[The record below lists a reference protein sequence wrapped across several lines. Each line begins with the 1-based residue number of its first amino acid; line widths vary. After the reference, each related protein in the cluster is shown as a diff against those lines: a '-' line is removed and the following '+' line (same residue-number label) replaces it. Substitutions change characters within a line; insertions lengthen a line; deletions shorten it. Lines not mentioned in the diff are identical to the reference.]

1 MEKFITS
8 SAGITLSL
16 MCREMY
22 KYYYIKQIDHK
33 IKTSINLDTS
43 YEKLAKELDNRD
55 ILIASSIYKIK
66 SNSAEINSLIIK
78 SHLIPKENDEKLYKV
93 NGINIYI

>member
-1 MEKFITS
+1 MEKLITTS
-8 SAGITLSL
+8 VGITLGM

-43 YEKLAKELDNRD
+43 YERLAKELDNRH
-55 ILIASSIYKIK
+55 ILIASSISKMK
-66 SNSAEINSLIIK
+66 SNNSETSSLILK
-78 SHLIPKENDEKLYKV
+78 SHSIPKENDEKLFKV
-93 NGINIYI
+93 KSIK